1 MKSKTTSSLIISTYN
16 WPEAL
21 ELVLNSVLA
30 QSIFPNEIIIA
41 DDGSTIETKN
51 LITFY
56 QSKLQIPLIHIYH
69 QDTGFRLSEIR
80 NKAIKR
86 STADYIIQIDG
97 DVILHKYFIKDHLK
111 IAKENYFVRGSR
123 IKMTEDLS
131 KKIFKN
137 KTTKISL
144 FNKGIKNRANGIRF
158 PFLTRL
164 LMYKKEDKFKMLGCN
179 MAFWR
184 KDVLRI
190 NGYDNNLQGWGFE
203 DSELAARLINSNIRK
218 RVMKNMGIVYHINH
232 KERNP
237 ESSNSNYNVL
247 QKTINSKR
255 QIAKNGINNYLNNEE
270 AEIPIITPS

>member
-1 MKSKTTSSLIISTYN
+1 MKSKITSSLIISTYN

-21 ELVLNSVLA
+21 ELVLKSVLT
-30 QSIFPNEIIIA
+30 QSVFPNEIIIA
-41 DDGSTIETKN
+41 DDGSTIETKK

-56 QSKLQIPLIHIYH
+56 KSKFQIPLIHIYH
-69 QDTGFRLSEIR
+69 KDKGFRLSEIR

-86 STADYIIQIDG
+86 STGDYIIQIDG
-97 DVILHKYFIKDHLK
+97 DVILHKYFIKDHLQ
-111 IAKENYFVRGSR
+111 IAKENCFVRGSR
-123 IKMTEDLS
+123 IKMNEDLS

-137 KTTKISL
+137 KTKKISL
-144 FNKGIKNRANGIRF
+144 FTKGIKNRGNGIRF

-164 LMYKKEDKFKMLGCN
+164 LIYKKEDKHKMLGCN

-190 NGYDNNLQGWGFE
+190 NGYDNNLKGWGYE
-203 DSELAARLINSNIRK
+203 DSELAARLINCNVKK

-237 ESSNSNYNVL
+237 DPLNSNYNALKITVISNR
-247 QKTINSKR
+247 K
-255 QIAKNGINNYLNNEE
+255 IAENGINIFLNSDETV
-270 AEIPIITPS
+270 IPTIITN